1 MIFVT
6 QTAAMSEGPQLK
18 RQASSYREARR
29 ILLDAVESLRMQG
42 IRVWGSLRSG
52 YETVVDGELIR
63 FAIE

>member
-6 QTAAMSEGPQLK
+6 QTSLMSESPQLK
-18 RQASSYREARR
+18 RQASSMNEARR
-29 ILLDAVESLRMQG
+29 ILSEVVGSLKMNG